1 MGVCASFSG
10 DSKCGN
16 LPKLPP
22 QQRQQNPTQQT
33 HPEGLLFSR
42 SVMWLLGSCHCWPPP
57 SHCHSLQRWSQ
68 YLPPHL
74 SLNHF
79 LEADCPSA
87 WLERRELV
95 SRWEQQCRQGTSLSF
110 RAHWPHPTVR
120 PSPQLPTVHPALV
133 LLAILLF
140 CCLFL
145 SPRAQTVAGRSD
157 GRSSRVGFIWTT
169 AFGNV

>member
-1 MGVCASFSG
+1 MLRSLVTANVGTCRSYHRNSDNKTQPNRPILRGFCSQG
-10 DSKCGN
+10 RSCGFWG
-16 LPKLPP
+16 PAIAGHHPP
-22 QQRQQNPTQQT
+22 TAT
-33 HPEGLLFSR
+33 L
-42 SVMWLLGSCHCWPPP
+42 
-57 SHCHSLQRWSQ
+57 LQRWSQ